1 MPGRRR
7 SVVEARIPRS
17 TIPPSL
23 DEWPSH
29 SSGTIELNW
38 SAPTGATNYQV
49 QATTSTI
56 GRWLHLGGTTGT
68 SRSFPVHDGAT
79 WKFRVRARGDGITRS
94 AEWSN
99 WSSSYKATNGPPPAA
114 STPKIKGTTSST
126 ATLEIG
132 LISGIR
138 RYQVRWQRDGGSWT
152 NVSARSASSAGAF
165 AAARRSA
172 TAASSSTTIS
182 LSQSGNY
189 KVQVRYE
196 GDGSRYTAQYGG
208 WSNSLNFGFA
218 FDCRYTTNGDN
229 PHISSSSAGDKK
241 VASAHGWWE
250 TTTPHKCPSHAWV
263 TVWLQGWSCN
273 ASRTRCSFE
282 VLDRNKGRRRPG
294 SGSAFRVNVRNT
306 CANTDEEVTYRSVI
320 DVDLIGV
327 WDGPGRETVQEH
339 FYCYPAHS

>member
-17 TIPPSL
+17 TIQPSQG
-23 DEWPSH
+23 EWPSH

-99 WSSSYKATNGPPPAA
+99 WSSSYKATNGPPPAP

-189 KVQVRYE
+189 NVQVRYE

-208 WSNSLNFGFA
+208 WSNSLDFGFA
-218 FDCRYTTNGDN
+218 FGCKYETHGDY
-229 PHISSSSAGDKK
+229 PHRSNTGNA
-241 VASAHGWWE
+241 VSAHGWWK
-250 TTTPHKCPSHAWV
+250 TTTPHKCPSHAYV
-263 TVWLQGWSCN
+263 EVWLSGWSCYD
-273 ASRTRCSFE
+273 SMTDCDWVE
-282 VLDRNKGRRRPG
+282 LDRNKKRRRPG
-294 SGSAFRVNVRNT
+294 SGSGHWVNVRKNCVHNDRFIT
-306 CANTDEEVTYRSVI
+306 FLVC
-320 DVDLIGV
+320 
-327 WDGPGRETVQEH
+327 H
-339 FYCYPAHS
+339 

>member
-1 MPGRRR
+1 MPDRRR
-7 SVVEARIPRS
+7 SVAGARIPRS
-17 TIPPSL
+17 TIPPSQ

-29 SSGTIELNW
+29 SSGTIELSW

-68 SRSFPVHDGAT
+68 SRSFPVNDGAT
-79 WKFRVRARGDGITRS
+79 WKFQVRARGDGITRS

-99 WSSSYKATNGPPPAA
+99 WSSSYKATNGPPPAP

-132 LISGIR
+132 LISGVR

-165 AAARRSA
+165 GAARRSA

-189 KVQVRYE
+189 NVQVRYE

-208 WSNSLNFGFA
+208 WSNSLDFGFA
-218 FDCRYTTNGDN
+218 FGCKYETEGDR
-229 PHISSSSAGDKK
+229 PHISSSEDNGKK
-241 VASAHGWWE
+241 VASAQGCW
-250 TTTPHKCPSHAWV
+250 TTKTPHKCPSHAWV
-263 TVWLQGWSCN
+263 TVWLHGWSCN
-273 ASRTRCSFE
+273 DSMTSSYFVE
-282 VLDRNKGRRRPG
+282 LDKNRDRRRPG
-294 SGSAFRVNVRNT
+294 SGSGHWVNVRNT
-306 CANTDEEVTYRSVI
+306 CAHTDTVVTFLSVI
-320 DVDLIGV
+320 DVYLIGV
-327 WDGPGRETVQEH
+327 GDGPWRDRIKYDVK
-339 FYCYPAHS
+339 CYPVYS